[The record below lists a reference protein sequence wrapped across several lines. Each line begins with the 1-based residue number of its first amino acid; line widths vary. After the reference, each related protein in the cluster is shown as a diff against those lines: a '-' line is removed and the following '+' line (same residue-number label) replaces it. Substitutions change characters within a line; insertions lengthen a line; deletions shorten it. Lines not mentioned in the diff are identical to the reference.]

1 MEILLYTSEIYNVQN
16 TTHILPTIVFLFSY
30 QYQDVHCF
38 DLSGES
44 EANEVT
50 VASFNP
56 MLEFM
61 TSHSQSS
68 STSISSGDDG
78 EEDIGNEEGTASVV
92 NNNTTSG
99 NTINPLDYQGS
110 SSHTKK
116 MIKDSFPSKH
126 HLNNNSSVG
135 SESPRPHSSIVNG
148 NAVVGV
154 GPNNHFE
161 FVVEK
166 IFTDYKNLFQ
176 KEYKDPKEHVKRKD
190 IFRHNLR

>member
-1 MEILLYTSEIYNVQN
+1 M
-16 TTHILPTIVFLFSY
+16 
-30 QYQDVHCF
+30 HCF
-38 DLSGES
+38 DLSDES

-61 TSHSQSS
+61 TSHHQSS
-68 STSISSGDDG
+68 STSSGDDS
-78 EEDIGNEEGTASVV
+78 EDTASVVTLV
-92 NNNTTSG
+92 NNNTTFE
-99 NTINPLDYQGS
+99 NNNA
-110 SSHTKK
+110 K
-116 MIKDSFPSKH
+116 
-126 HLNNNSSVG
+126 NNNSNIDDQGLHSSAAKKKKKILEDSFLSKHLINSSSFG
-135 SESPRPHSSIVNG
+135 SELLQQPQGSIVSDD
-148 NAVVGV
+148 ALGV